1 MKKRKRKTQCIWTS
15 SGIQCTYF
23 WAYILLFIKGFFRKW
38 AICVTHFFF
47 FDEKLVN
54 FIHKLGQ
61 ISIDST
67 SYISWSVIFGGES
80 STHIT
85 ISRIDLASLAI
96 KCVAVLL
103 LHLVCEI
110 FQLSNFLSHHEMPL
124 VTFWI
129 EIAGVILPL
138 RA

>member
-1 MKKRKRKTQCIWTS
+1 MGYLCNS
-15 SGIQCTYF
+15 
-23 WAYILLFIKGFFRKW
+23 LF
-38 AICVTHFFF
+38 FFF

-80 STHIT
+80 STQIT